1 MRAGLANLVPPLGG
15 SPGRGP
21 TGSRPLALSFAHGVV
36 FLTNALPRP
45 DPLTPPCP
53 RTRRVFRPS
62 TAPAY
67 RDGIAG
73 GPGLFAFLH
82 LHPAPLGVVVAL
94 AAWMRSQTILA
105 ALQGE
110 SIQDPESGLPR
121 KNPLGRLVNS
131 VGAAA
136 IGCIRK
142 TPGAILTPG

>member
-1 MRAGLANLVPPLGG
+1 MRLGIMPL
-15 SPGRGP
+15 S
-21 TGSRPLALSFAHGVV
+21 SA
-36 FLTNALPRP
+36 
-45 DPLTPPCP
+45 
-53 RTRRVFRPS
+53 
-62 TAPAY
+62 APAY

-121 KNPLGRLVNS
+121 KNLLGTSVNKGRLLDCWGTFSMV
-131 VGAAA
+131 
-136 IGCIRK
+136 
-142 TPGAILTPG
+142 PG